1 MKKLLLLRGTIGS
14 GSLWEVN
21 SSKNK
26 GIVQIHC
33 GKKSYE
39 TRNSYCLD
47 IFDRVDISR
56 LE

>member
-14 GSLWEVN
+14 SSLWGIN

-26 GIVQIHC
+26 VIVQIHC

-39 TRNSYCLD
+39 TRNSYCLGT
-47 IFDRVDISR
+47 FDRVDISR